1 MKRPTIRS
9 TIKDEARNITFH
21 ILAYRELTKVEKV
34 AEVRAYMAQT
44 GRPELVDGQ
53 TVLIE
58 TLHRA

>member
-1 MKRPTIRS
+1 MKRPDIRS

-21 ILAYRELTKVEKV
+21 IMAYRPLNKAEKI

-53 TVLIE
+53 SVIIE